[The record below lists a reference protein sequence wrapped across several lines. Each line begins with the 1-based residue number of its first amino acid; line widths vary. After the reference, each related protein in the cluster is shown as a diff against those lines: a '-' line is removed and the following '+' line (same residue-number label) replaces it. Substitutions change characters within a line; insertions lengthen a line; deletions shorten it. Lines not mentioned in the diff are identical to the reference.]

1 MEWTANHWKNSV
13 RQFRQF
19 MGPMIADLGRAERR
33 GAATRYVTGLL
44 LPGQRKSVEPMA
56 ARMAVDPQP
65 LTHLLADSP
74 WDPGAVWTALRQ
86 EALPHLPAVEA
97 WIVDETGWLKQGRQ
111 SVGVQHQYC
120 GAVGKQ
126 ANCQVCVEVVVSTGE
141 IAAPVAGQLYLPE
154 SWTKDRARCTQA
166 GVPADLGFA
175 TKPHLG
181 AALLAQVVQDG
192 VQKAPVLGD
201 CAYGDNAE
209 FRSAVRQLGLEFFL
223 TIDPTKHKGWLQ
235 PVRLVRGRKLRR
247 VAEGQPA
254 AQTLLALA
262 QALPEKTWQACT
274 WKAADGSRRRT
285 RLAWVEVYLQEGL
298 DGPANDLERVWLVVD
313 WPAGDAAPYHCYLA
327 QLDRPPQQGRCLRL
341 SRGRFAI
348 EQYFQR
354 GKTDL
359 GLDHH
364 EGRSWAG
371 FHHHLVLAA
380 LAYWFVLLTFERIKK
395 NFWPDVG
402 TDAPRDP
409 AVVGE
414 MARLL
419 RLLRHQIPEGTARF
433 QLT

>member
-1 MEWTANHWKNSV
+1 MEWNINHWKNSV

-19 MGPMIADLGRAERR
+19 IGPMIEDLGRSERR
-33 GAATRYVTGLL
+33 VAATRYVTGLL

-56 ARMAVDPQP
+56 ARLAVDPQP

-74 WDPGAVWTALRQ
+74 WDPAGVWTALRR
-86 EALPHLPAVEA
+86 EAVPHLPALEA

-111 SVGVQHQYC
+111 SVGVHHQYC

-154 SWTKDRARCTQA
+154 RWAADRARCTQA
-166 GVPADLGFA
+166 GVPPEVGFA
-175 TKPHLG
+175 TKPQI
-181 AALLAQVVQDG
+181 AVALLAQLVRDG
-192 VQKAPVLGD
+192 VPKAPVLGD
-201 CAYGDNAE
+201 CGYGDNAG
-209 FRSAVRQLGLEFFL
+209 FRWEVRQLGLEYFL
-223 TIDPTKHKGWLQ
+223 TVDPTKHKGWRK
-235 PVRLVRGRKLRR
+235 PVRLVRGRKRRR
-247 VAEGQPA
+247 VAEDQPA
-254 AQTLLALA
+254 AQNLLALA
-262 QALPEKTWQACT
+262 SGLSASAWQACT
-274 WKAADGSRRRT
+274 WKAADGRTRRT

-298 DGPANDLERVWLVVD
+298 AGPANELERVWLVVD

-327 QLDRPPQQGRCLRL
+327 QLERPPQKARCLRL
-341 SRGRFAI
+341 SRGRYAI

-371 FHHHLVLAA
+371 FHHHLALAA

-402 TDAPRDP
+402 TDAPRDG

-414 MARLL
+414 IARLL
-419 RLLRHQIPEGTARF
+419 RLLRHQIPQGST
-433 QLT
+433 

>member
-19 MGPMIADLGRAERR
+19 ISPLIADLGRAERR
-33 GAATRYVTGLL
+33 VAATRYVTGLL
-44 LPGQRKSVEPMA
+44 LPGERKSVEPMA
-56 ARMAVDPQP
+56 ARMKVDPQP
-65 LTHLLADSP
+65 LTHLLAESP
-74 WDPGAVWTALRQ
+74 WDPALVWRALRQ
-86 EALPHLPAVEA
+86 EAVPHLPAVAA

-141 IAAPVAGQLYLPE
+141 IAVPVAGQLYLPE
-154 SWTKDRARCTQA
+154 SWTKDRPRCAQA
-166 GVPADLGFA
+166 GVPSEIGFA
-175 TKPHLG
+175 TKPQIA

-192 VQKAPVLGD
+192 VPKAPVVGD

-209 FRSAVRQLGLEFFL
+209 FRSAVRQLGLEYFL
-223 TIDPTKHKGWLQ
+223 TVDPTRHKGWLK

-247 VAEGQPA
+247 VAQGQSA
-254 AQTLLALA
+254 AQTLLTLA
-262 QALPEKTWQACT
+262 QALRKPAWQACT
-274 WKAADGSRRRT
+274 WKAADGSTRRT

-298 DGPANDLERVWLVVD
+298 DRPANDLERVWLVVD
-313 WPAGDAAPYHCYLA
+313 WPEGDAAPYHCYLA
-327 QLDRPPQQGRCLRL
+327 QLDRPPQKARSLRL

-364 EGRSWAG
+364 EGRSWLG

-380 LAYWFVLLTFERIKK
+380 LAYWFVMLMFERIKK

-419 RLLRHQIPEGTARF
+419 RLLRRDIPQRIA
-433 QLT
+433 

>member
-19 MGPMIADLGRAERR
+19 IGPMIADLGRAERR
-33 GAATRYVTGLL
+33 VAATRYVTGLL

-56 ARMAVDPQP
+56 TRLAVAPQP

-74 WDPGAVWTALRQ
+74 WDSAVVWTALRQ
-86 EALPHLPAVEA
+86 AAVPPLPALEA

-126 ANCQVCVEVVVSTGE
+126 ANCQVCVEVAVSTGE

-154 SWTKDRARCTQA
+154 SWTQDRPRCTQA
-166 GVPADLGFA
+166 GVPPEIRFA
-175 TKPHLG
+175 TKPQIA
-181 AALLAQVVQDG
+181 AALLAQVVQSG
-192 VQKAPVLGD
+192 VPQAPLLGD
-201 CAYGDNAE
+201 CAYGDNAA
-209 FRSAVRQLGLEFFL
+209 FRTAVRQLELEFFL
-223 TIDPTKHKGWLQ
+223 TVDPTKHKGWLQ
-235 PVRLVRGRKLRR
+235 PVRRVRGRKLRR

-254 AQTLLALA
+254 AQTLWALA
-262 QALPEKTWQACT
+262 SGLRASDWQACT
-274 WKAADGSRRRT
+274 WKAADGRTRRT

-298 DGPANDLERVWLVVD
+298 DGPTNDLERVWLVVD
-313 WPAGDAAPYHCYLA
+313 WPAGNAAPYHCYLA
-327 QLDRPPQQGRCLRL
+327 QLDRPPQKARCLRW

-359 GLDHH
+359 GLDQH

-371 FHHHLVLAA
+371 FHHHLALAA

-402 TDAPRDP
+402 ADTPRDA
-409 AVVGE
+409 AVVRE

-419 RLLRHQIPEGTARF
+419 RLLRHQIPEGNA
-433 QLT
+433 

>member
-1 MEWTANHWKNSV
+1 MKWTANHWKNSV

-19 MGPMIADLGRAERR
+19 ISPMIADLGRAERR
-33 GAATRYVTGLL
+33 VAATRYVTGLL
-44 LPGQRKSVEPMA
+44 LPGERKSVEPMA
-56 ARMAVDPQP
+56 ARLAVDPQP

-74 WDPGAVWTALRQ
+74 WDPAVVWRALRQ
-86 EALPHLPAVEA
+86 EAVPHLPALAA

-154 SWTKDRARCTQA
+154 SWTTDRPRCTQA
-166 GVPADLGFA
+166 GVPSEIGFA
-175 TKPHLG
+175 TKPQIA
-181 AALLAQVVQDG
+181 AALLAQVVQEG
-192 VQKAPVLGD
+192 VPKAPVLGD

-209 FRSAVRQLGLEFFL
+209 FRAAVRQLRLEFFL
-223 TIDPTKHKGWLQ
+223 TVDPTKHKGWLQ
-235 PVRLVRGRKLRR
+235 PVRLVRARKLRR
-247 VAEGQPA
+247 VVPGQRA
-254 AQTLLALA
+254 AQTLLTLA
-262 QALPEKTWQACT
+262 HGLTPRTWQACT
-274 WKAADGSRRRT
+274 WKAADGSTRRT

-298 DGPANDLERVWLVVD
+298 EGPANDLERVWLVVD
-313 WPAGDAAPYHCYLA
+313 WPAGNAAPYHCYLA
-327 QLDRPPQQGRCLRL
+327 QLDRPPQKARCLRW

-371 FHHHLVLAA
+371 FHHHLALAA

-419 RLLRHQIPEGTARF
+419 RLLRHQIPERIP
-433 QLT
+433 

>member
-19 MGPMIADLGRAERR
+19 ISPMIADLGRTERR
-33 GAATRYVTGLL
+33 VAATRYVTGLL

-74 WDPGAVWTALRQ
+74 WAPAGVWTALCQ
-86 EALPHLPAVEA
+86 EAVSPLSAVEA

-120 GAVGKQ
+120 GAVGKP

-154 SWTKDRARCTQA
+154 SWTNDRPRCAQA
-166 GVPADLGFA
+166 GVPAGIVFA
-175 TKPHLG
+175 TKPQIA
-181 AALLAQVVQDG
+181 AALLAQVVQAG

-209 FRSAVRQLGLEFFL
+209 FRAAVRQLGLEFFL
-223 TIDPTKHKGWLQ
+223 TVDPTKHKGWLQ
-235 PVRLVRGRKLRR
+235 PVRLVRGRKRGR
-247 VAEGQPA
+247 VAEDQPA

-262 QALPEKTWQACT
+262 QALPEAAWQACT
-274 WKAADGSRRRT
+274 WKAAEGRTRRT
-285 RLAWVEVYLQEGL
+285 RLAWVEAYLQEGL
-298 DGPANDLERVWLVVD
+298 DRPAKELERVWLVVD

-327 QLDRPPQQGRCLRL
+327 QLDRPPQKGRCLRL

-380 LAYWFVLLTFERIKK
+380 LAYWFVLLTFERLKK

-419 RLLRHQIPEGTARF
+419 RLLRHQIPTRSARF
-433 QLT
+433 

>member
-19 MGPMIADLGRAERR
+19 LSPLIEDLGRAERR
-33 GAATRYVTGLL
+33 VAATRYVTGLL
-44 LPGQRKSVEPMA
+44 LPGERKSVEPMA
-56 ARMAVDPQP
+56 ARLQVDPQP

-74 WDPGAVWTALRQ
+74 WAAAGLWTALRQ
-86 EALPHLPAVEA
+86 EVVPHLPALEA

-154 SWTKDRARCTQA
+154 SWTKDRPRCTQA
-166 GVPADLGFA
+166 GVPPAIHFA
-175 TKPHLG
+175 TKPQIA
-181 AALLAQVVQDG
+181 AALLKQVVASG

-201 CAYGDNAE
+201 CAYGDNAA
-209 FRSAVRQLGLEFFL
+209 FRTAVRQLGLEFFL
-223 TIDPTKHKGWLQ
+223 TVDPTKHKGWLKA
-235 PVRLVRGRKLRR
+235 VRLVRGRKLRR
-247 VAEGQPA
+247 VAQGQPA

-262 QALPEKTWQACT
+262 RGLSASAWQACT
-274 WKAADGSRRRT
+274 WKAADGRTRRT

-313 WPAGDAAPYHCYLA
+313 WPAGNTAPYHCYLA
-327 QLDRPPQQGRCLRL
+327 QWERPPPKGRCLRL
-341 SRGRFAI
+341 SRGRSAI

-364 EGRSWAG
+364 EGRSWLG
-371 FHHHLVLAA
+371 FEHHLVLAA
-380 LAYWFVLLTFERIKK
+380 LAYWFVLLMFERIKK

-402 TDAPRDP
+402 TDTPRDA

-414 MARLL
+414 IARVL
-419 RLLRHQIPEGTARF
+419 RLLRREIPQRIA
-433 QLT
+433 

>member
-19 MGPMIADLGRAERR
+19 ISPMLADLGRTERR
-33 GAATRYVTGLL
+33 VAATRYVTGLL

-56 ARMAVDPQP
+56 ARRAVDPQP

-74 WDPGAVWTALRQ
+74 WDPAGVWTALCQ
-86 EALPHLPAVEA
+86 EALPHLSAVEA

-154 SWTKDRARCTQA
+154 NWTHDPPRCAQA
-166 GVPADLGFA
+166 GVPADVGFA
-175 TKPHLG
+175 TKPQIA
-181 AALLAQVVQDG
+181 AALLAQVVQAG
-192 VQKAPVLGD
+192 VPKAPVLGD

-209 FRSAVRQLGLEFFL
+209 FRAAVRQLELEFFL
-223 TIDPTKHKGWLQ
+223 TVDPTKHKGWLQ

-247 VAEGQPA
+247 VAEDQPA

-262 QALPEKTWQACT
+262 QALPAGAWQACT
-274 WKAADGSRRRT
+274 WKAADGGTRRT

-298 DGPANDLERVWLVVD
+298 DGPANALERVWLVVD
-313 WPAGDAAPYHCYLA
+313 WPAGDATPYHCYLA
-327 QLDRPPQQGRCLRL
+327 QLDRPPQKGRCLRL

-364 EGRSWAG
+364 EGRSWPG
-371 FHHHLVLAA
+371 FHHHLALAA
-380 LAYWFVLLTFERIKK
+380 LAYWFVLLTFERLKK
-395 NFWPDVG
+395 NFWADVG
-402 TDAPRDP
+402 TDAPREP

-419 RLLRHQIPEGTARF
+419 RLLRRQIPQGNP
-433 QLT
+433 

>member
-19 MGPMIADLGRAERR
+19 IGPMIADLGRAARR
-33 GAATRYVTGLL
+33 VAATRYVTGLL

-74 WDPGAVWTALRQ
+74 WDPAVVWTALRR
-86 EALPHLPAVEA
+86 EALPHLSAVEA

-154 SWTKDRARCTQA
+154 SWTQDRPRCTQA
-166 GVPADLGFA
+166 GVPAAIGFA
-175 TKPHLG
+175 TKPQIA

-201 CAYGDNAE
+201 CAYGDNAA

-223 TIDPTKHKGWLQ
+223 TVDPTKHKGWRQ
-235 PVRLVRGRKLRR
+235 PVRLVRGRKQRR
-247 VAEGQPA
+247 VAQGQPA

-262 QALPEKTWQACT
+262 QALPAAAWQSCT
-274 WKAADGSRRRT
+274 WKAADGSARRT

-298 DGPANDLERVWLVVD
+298 DGPTNELERVWLVVD
-313 WPAGDAAPYHCYLA
+313 WPTGDAAPYHCYLA
-327 QLDRPPQQGRCLRL
+327 QLDRPPHKARCLRL

-359 GLDHH
+359 GLDQH

-371 FHHHLVLAA
+371 FHHHLALAA
-380 LAYWFVLLTFERIKK
+380 LAYWFVLLSFERLKK

-402 TDAPRDP
+402 ADPPRDP

-419 RLLRHQIPEGTARF
+419 RLLRHHIPERSA
-433 QLT
+433 

>member
-1 MEWTANHWKNSV
+1 
-13 RQFRQF
+13 
-19 MGPMIADLGRAERR
+19 
-33 GAATRYVTGLL
+33 
-44 LPGQRKSVEPMA
+44 MA
-56 ARMAVDPQP
+56 GDPQP

-74 WDPGAVWTALRQ
+74 WAPAGVWTALCQ
-86 EALPHLPAVEA
+86 EAVSHLSAVEA

-120 GAVGKQ
+120 GAVGKP

-154 SWTKDRARCTQA
+154 SWTNDRPRCAQA
-166 GVPADLGFA
+166 GVPAGIVFA
-175 TKPHLG
+175 TKPPIA
-181 AALLAQVVQDG
+181 AALLAQVVQAG

-209 FRSAVRQLGLEFFL
+209 FRAAVRQLGLEFFL
-223 TIDPTKHKGWLQ
+223 TVDPTKHKGWLQ
-235 PVRLVRGRKLRR
+235 PVRLVRGRKRGR
-247 VAEGQPA
+247 VAEDQPA
-254 AQTLLALA
+254 AQTSLALA
-262 QALPEKTWQACT
+262 QALPEAAWQACT
-274 WKAADGSRRRT
+274 WKAAGGRTRRT
-285 RLAWVEVYLQEGL
+285 RLAWVEAYLQEGL
-298 DGPANDLERVWLVVD
+298 DRPANALERVWLVVD

-327 QLDRPPQQGRCLRL
+327 QLDRPPQKGRCLRL

-380 LAYWFVLLTFERIKK
+380 LAYWFVLLTFERLKK
-395 NFWPDVG
+395 TSGLTWERTLHAIQPWLVRWLGCCACCGTKFPPDPH
-402 TDAPRDP
+402 DSS
-409 AVVGE
+409 
-414 MARLL
+414 
-419 RLLRHQIPEGTARF
+419 
-433 QLT
+433 

>member
-1 MEWTANHWKNSV
+1 MEWTAHHWKNSV

-19 MGPMIADLGRAERR
+19 IGPMIAGLGRAERR

-44 LPGQRKSVEPMA
+44 LPGARKSVEPMA

-74 WDPGAVWTALRQ
+74 WDPAAVWTALRQ
-86 EALPHLPAVEA
+86 EALPHLSAVEA

-166 GVPADLGFA
+166 GVPTDLGFA
-175 TKPHLG
+175 TKPQIA
-181 AALLAQVVQDG
+181 AALLAQVVQAG
-192 VQKAPVLGD
+192 VQKAPLLGD
-201 CAYGDNAE
+201 CAYGDNAA

-223 TIDPTKHKGWLQ
+223 TVDPTKHKGWLQ

-247 VAEGQPA
+247 VAEGESA

-262 QALPEKTWQACT
+262 QALPAAAWHACT
-274 WKAADGSRRRT
+274 WKAADGSTRRT

-298 DGPANDLERVWLVVD
+298 DGPANELERVWLVVD
-313 WPAGDAAPYHCYLA
+313 WPSGDAAPYHCYLA
-327 QLDRPPQQGRCLRL
+327 QLDRPPHRAPCLRW

-419 RLLRHQIPEGTARF
+419 RLLRHPISTGSARF
-433 QLT
+433 